1 MPQRPRNVRRFG
13 TLLGALLLMMVILP
27 FLPES
32 RMPLPVISVV
42 FTALLVASVYAVS
55 QQRRVLVVGL
65 MLAAPTLVLA
75 WVTSTEDSLA
85 LLVVDHVASIAFLAF
100 VIAVLFTRILRQQ
113 DVSTDTIYG
122 GICVYLLL
130 GLAWAYAYDLIE
142 IVNPGSFAFAE
153 LPLRAGFS
161 EIAQVEGARR
171 YFYFSFVTLTTL
183 GYGEITPVSPQ
194 ARSIATLE
202 AVAGPLFL
210 AIFIARLVGLH
221 MVQAREDRR

>member
-1 MPQRPRNVRRFG
+1 MPQRPGNVLRFG
-13 TLLGALLLMMVILP
+13 TLMVALLLMMVIPP

-32 RMPLPVISVV
+32 RMPVSVV
-42 FTALLVASVYAVS
+42 SVLFTALLVASVYAVS
-55 QQRRVLVVGL
+55 QQRGVLVVGL

-75 WVTSTEDSLA
+75 WVTSTDDSLA
-85 LLVVDHVASIAFLAF
+85 LLIVDHAASIAFLAF
-100 VIAVLFTRILRQQ
+100 VIAVLLTRILRQE

-153 LPLRAGFS
+153 VPLRPGFS
-161 EIAQVEGARR
+161 EVAPVEGARR
-171 YFYFSFVTLTTL
+171 YFYFSLVTLTTL
-183 GYGEITPVSPQ
+183 GYGDVTPVSSQ
-194 ARSIATLE
+194 ARSIAALE
-202 AVAGPLFL
+202 AVVGPLFL

-221 MVQAREDRR
+221 MAQAREDRR